1 MEHRSDTISARIWR
15 SSVLCLAALAVAAL
29 MTWPL
34 VTGLGHLGRTAN
46 SGDARVSVWN
56 VAWVAHALL
65 TDPADLFDAN
75 IFHPHRNTLAFSEA
89 NIVAG
94 AAAVPVWWLT
104 GNAEAAHADLEHA
117 RSLNPLAPQLRAAG

>member
-46 SGDARVSVWN
+46 SGDARVSVSGP
-56 VAWVAHALL
+56 
-65 TDPADLFDAN
+65 D
-75 IFHPHRNTLAFSEA
+75 
-89 NIVAG
+89 
-94 AAAVPVWWLT
+94 
-104 GNAEAAHADLEHA
+104 
-117 RSLNPLAPQLRAAG
+117 